1 MKMKILFCL
10 LVFASAQGLAQK
22 GPVYKDVSVKE
33 FKLKMD
39 NTPDA
44 VILDLRTDD
53 ELKEHGTMPK
63 ARQIDYFAR
72 NFEDVI
78 NTLDKEKAYLIFC
91 ASGIRS
97 SETSALMKKLGF
109 REVYNLE
116 PGFNAWKKAK
126 MPVVPSITP

>member
-1 MKMKILFCL
+1 MKILL
-10 LVFASAQGLAQK
+10 YMLVLAYAQGLAQNA
-22 GPVYKDVSVKE
+22 PVYKDVSVKE

-44 VILDLRTDD
+44 FILDLRTDD

-63 ARQIDYFAR
+63 ARQVDYFAR

-78 NTLDKEKAYLIFC
+78 NTLDKEKPYLIFC

-116 PGFNAWKKAK
+116 SGFNAWKKAK
-126 MPVVPSITP
+126 MPVVPFITP